1 MKPVDRG
8 LGRLD
13 HWQRTHRLPAVSYAV
28 IKKFGDDSLNQ
39 FVVGLGWYGFV
50 AIYPLLLFVIT
61 VLGFIGA
68 ASLGHHLVATL
79 HQFPVVGAQFNP
91 AHAGSSLHG
100 SALGLVIG
108 LAGLLYGAQGV
119 TQTAQQAMVRVW
131 NIPQVDVPGFL
142 PRLVRSLAGLTIIG
156 LTFVGNSVLATLVT
170 GGGRDVWLRILLLA
184 TMAVLNVALYTAAFR
199 ALTLSVIPL
208 GALVPGATFAA
219 LGFTFL
225 ITLGSGLVQHQVRN
239 SSATYGQFGI
249 VIGLVAFLFVL
260 AKISLYGS
268 ELNPV
273 IHRSIWPRGLQTSD
287 PTEADNRMLRAI
299 AHQNRSRPDER
310 IGVGFG
316 ASAEQEVA
324 VDAAPGAPIPDPPGG
339 DATERDR
346 RPTGPDLPNEE
357 GSEVSP
363 LSS

>member
-1 MKPVDRG
+1 MLGGADR
-8 LGRLD
+8 
-13 HWQRTHRLPAVSYAV
+13 WQRTHRLPAVLYAV

-61 VLGFIGA
+61 LLGFIGA

-79 HQFPVVGAQFNP
+79 HHFPVVGAQFNP
-91 AHAGSSLHG
+91 AHANSTLHG
-100 SALGLVIG
+100 SVLGLVIG

-119 TQTAQQAMVRVW
+119 TQTAQRAMVRVW

-142 PRLVRSLAGLTIIG
+142 ARLVRSLTGLTIIG
-156 LTFVGNSVLATLVT
+156 TAFVGNSVLATLVT
-170 GGGRDVWLRILLLA
+170 GGQHTLLPRVLLLVA
-184 TMAVLNVALYTAAFR
+184 MVVLNAVLYTAAFR
-199 ALTLSVIPL
+199 ALTLSVVPL
-208 GALVPGATFAA
+208 RALVPGATLAA

-249 VIGLVAFLFVL
+249 VIGLVAFLFLL
-260 AKISLYGS
+260 AKITLYGA

-273 IHRSIWPRGLQTSD
+273 VYRRIWPRGLQQDD
-287 PTEADNRMLRAI
+287 PTEADDRMLRAI

-310 IGVGFG
+310 IRVGFG
-316 ASAEQEVA
+316 ESAEQEVA
-324 VDAAPGAPIPDPPGG
+324 VDAAPGAPRPDPEDGKAADHDDDP
-339 DATERDR
+339 TDR
-346 RPTGPDLPNEE
+346 YPPRQAR
-357 GSEVSP
+357 SEASP